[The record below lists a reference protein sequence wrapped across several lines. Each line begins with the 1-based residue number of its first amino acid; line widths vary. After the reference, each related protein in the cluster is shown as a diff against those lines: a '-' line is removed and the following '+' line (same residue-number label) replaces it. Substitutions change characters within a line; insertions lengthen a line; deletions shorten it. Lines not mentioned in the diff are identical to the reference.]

1 TNSGLDDC
9 RAKTNTTDPR
19 SPINTG
25 GRGDSYR
32 KQQTASSHL
41 KRPLCTRNSH
51 TIYSP
56 DAKNGNTQVN
66 PRKFRTPRPLYQTV
80 AASTTIS
87 QPFLVQMEKR
97 IPADITIQAKVDNRR
112 SKSPSGRSGP
122 PPMQR
127 IAEKRLAASS
137 RLEDPKQRG

>member
-1 TNSGLDDC
+1 MAELRPT
-9 RAKTNTTDPR
+9 RR
-19 SPINTG
+19 SPINTD

-41 KRPLCTRNSH
+41 KRPLCSRNPH

-56 DAKNGNTQVN
+56 DAKNGNTHVN
-66 PRKFRTPRPLYQTV
+66 PRKFCPQDLYTKQWR
-80 AASTTIS
+80 
-87 QPFLVQMEKR
+87 QMEK
-97 IPADITIQAKVDNRR
+97 IILANITIQAKVDNRR